1 VVTSSVHLALTD
13 YFPKQRLTFLHFAG
27 VGHPLHGLN
36 AAFAFDVAARAPRT
50 GFLAITISPYLP
62 NTPQTFCP

>member
-1 VVTSSVHLALTD
+1 MWCCINLLLVKQIFLLACSHHIATH
-13 YFPKQRLTFLHFAG
+13 FPLAMQRFAFLHFAG

-50 GFLAITISPYLP
+50 GFFAI
-62 NTPQTFCP
+62 